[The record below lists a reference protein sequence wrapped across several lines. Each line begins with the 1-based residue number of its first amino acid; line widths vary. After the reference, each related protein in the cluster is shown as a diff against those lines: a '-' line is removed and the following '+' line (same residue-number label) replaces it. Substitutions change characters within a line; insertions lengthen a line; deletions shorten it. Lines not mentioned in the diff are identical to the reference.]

1 MGNVWL
7 LEPRFS
13 LQRTQYIDPQAPSAS
28 QTDICKHWCGT
39 RAIIASNAPPV
50 LVFKFLVGF
59 SQLTAKF
66 TQSAIMEKSR
76 EFGMRTFD

>member
-1 MGNVWL
+1 MPTITAVGFLDSCRLIPTGNL
-7 LEPRFS
+7 LLS
-13 LQRTQYIDPQAPSAS
+13 LS
-28 QTDICKHWCGT
+28 QTVKRKHWCGT
-39 RAIIASNAPPV
+39 RAIIASNAAPV